1 LKNSKDNLS
10 WQERQMRKRAQILV
24 VLIAV
29 GLISSWGVYSWYS
42 QVLPEPAIYLI
53 DDINPPSSGERI
65 LVFSPH
71 PDDETIGVGG
81 YIAES
86 ISKKAEVWIVL
97 ITDGNKH
104 NLKNQRYKEF
114 KSATSILGVPEDHL
128 IFLNY
133 PDGALKRQNLAQVK
147 LSFEEIVLRIN
158 PQIIFAPH
166 PLDRHPDHSTAGQ
179 IIEELLSSKKEV
191 QLYFYLVHHNRYPK
205 PKKFAPER
213 HLLPPVRMIVGDKS
227 WQRFMLSPEIRDQK
241 LRAVLQY
248 KTQLNHYRNP
258 FLRSLL
264 LGLVREN
271 ELFAIPKPTNPSS

>member
-1 LKNSKDNLS
+1 
-10 WQERQMRKRAQILV
+10 M
-24 VLIAV
+24 VLIAL
-29 GLISSWGVYSWYS
+29 GLISSWGVYSWYF

-53 DDINPPSSGERI
+53 DDINPPYPGKRI

-71 PDDETIGVGG
+71 PDDETIAVGG

-86 ISKKAEVWIVL
+86 ISQKAEVWIVL

-104 NLKNQRYKEF
+104 NLMRQRYEEF

-133 PDGALKRQNLAQVK
+133 PDGALKSQNPVQLR
-147 LSFEEIVLRIN
+147 LSFEEIISRIN
-158 PQIIFAPH
+158 PQIVFASH
-166 PLDRHPDHSTAGQ
+166 PLDHHPDHSITGR
-179 IIEELLSSKKEV
+179 IIAELLSSNKEV
-191 QLYFYLVHHNRYPK
+191 QLYFYLVHHGRYPR

-213 HLLPPVRMIVGDKS
+213 HLLPPVRMIMGDKS

-241 LRAVLQY
+241 LEAVLQY
-248 KTQLNHYRNP
+248 ETQLNPRRNP

-271 ELFAIPKPTNPSS
+271 ELFAIPEPDNS